1 MSITNRYAV
10 AATPFVVALIWWLGG
25 YDFDERNHLAAMFAI
40 SVIFSTVFVWGFP
53 EK

>member
-1 MSITNRYAV
+1 VSITKRYAV

-25 YDFDERNHLAAMFAI
+25 YDFDERNHLAATFAI
-40 SVIFSTVFVWGFP
+40 CAILTTAFVWEFP